1 MNRKVCI
8 TGFGVLSAIGLS
20 AQENLQALLSN
31 QHGIG
36 VLKNVPSVFNGEL
49 LVGEIKKS
57 NSELKDLLDPKNIN
71 TNSRGVLMAL
81 LAIKEAL
88 SQANI
93 SKKDLKNTALI
104 SGTSVGGMD
113 LFEQGYQGVLDKNI
127 HHPRYYFSE
136 HDCGNL
142 NTKIATE
149 LGLQGFIS
157 TISTACSS
165 SANAIMLGARL
176 LKNKLADRVIV
187 GGSDALSKF
196 TINGFNTL
204 GILDREHTKPFD
216 KNRQGLNLGEG
227 AGYLVLE
234 AEDVCHGKKIYG
246 YISGYGNANDAF
258 HQTASSDEGIGSK
271 LSINKALEVAG
282 LKPTHIDYINTH
294 GTGTP
299 NNDYSESAAMISVFG
314 QNNIPLFNS
323 LKPFTGHTLA
333 ACGSIELIYSI
344 FSMQE
349 NIVFP
354 SLNFKEEI
362 EETALTPTTK
372 NTAKTIN
379 HILSNSFGFGGNCT
393 SLILSKEI

>member
-1 MNRKVCI
+1 MV
-8 TGFGVLSAIGLS
+8 SAIGLN
-20 AQENLQALLSN
+20 AQENKKALISN
-31 QHGIG
+31 KHGISM
-36 VLKNVPSVFNGEL
+36 LANIPSVFKGNL
-49 LVGEIKKS
+49 LVGEIKYS
-57 NSELKDLLDPKNIN
+57 TEQLKNLVKPQNIH
-71 TNSRGVLMAL
+71 TNSRGVLMGI
-81 LAIKEAL
+81 LAVKE
-88 SQANI
+88 SIEQAGLT
-93 SKKDLKNTALI
+93 KEELKSTAMV

-113 LFEQGYQGVLDKNI
+113 LFEQGYKGVINKDIKNQ
-127 HHPRYYFSE
+127 HYYFSE
-136 HDCGNL
+136 HDCGNI
-142 NTKIATE
+142 NAKIATE
-149 LGLQGFIS
+149 IGLQGNIS

-176 LKNKLADRVIV
+176 IKHNLADRVIV

-234 AEDVCHGKKIYG
+234 AEEVCKGKNIFG
-246 YISGYGNANDAF
+246 YITGYGNANDAF
-258 HQTASSDEGIGSK
+258 HQTASSDDGIGSK
-271 LSINKALEVAG
+271 LSISKAISMAG
-282 LKPTHIDYINTH
+282 LQSKDIEYVNTH

-299 NNDYSESAAMISVFG
+299 NNDLSESNAMLSIFG
-314 QNNIPLFNS
+314 KNNVPLFNS

-349 NIVFP
+349 NTVFP
-354 SLNFKEEI
+354 SLNFKESI
-362 EETALTPTTK
+362 EETQLNPVSK
-372 NTAKTIN
+372 NTSKPLY

-393 SLILSKEI
+393 SLILSKEA